1 MQKRRPYCDLGLVVA
16 VGVFICVAIKCLLF
30 GFTVI
35 NAIWLLMA
43 CGYFFITWKLKSE
56 DPRMKH
62 STTAFLVL
70 SVVAMVASSV
80 LDQNTR
86 PTMHA
91 FEGVGDTIA
100 DYTVKEEV
108 VEEVPVVKVDSAKND
123 SLASDSLVEAAN
135 EANGAAEQG
144 SATAE
149 NDSTAKAE

>member
-1 MQKRRPYCDLGLVVA
+1 M
-16 VGVFICVAIKCLLF
+16 FICVAIKCLLF

-43 CGYFFITWKLKSE
+43 CGYFFITWKLRSE

-123 SLASDSLVEAAN
+123 SLASDSLVEAAD
-135 EANGAAEQG
+135 EASGAAEQG
-144 SATAE
+144 NATAE

>member
-1 MQKRRPYCDLGLVVA
+1 MQKRKPYCDLGLVVA
-16 VGVFICVAIKCLLF
+16 IGVFICVAIKCLLF

-35 NAIWLLMA
+35 NAIWLVMA
-43 CGYFFITWKLKSE
+43 CGYFFISWKLKLE

-70 SVVAMVASSV
+70 SVAAMIASAV

-91 FEGVGDTIA
+91 FEGMGDTIA
-100 DYTVKEEV
+100 DYKVMENV
-108 VEEVPVVKVDSAKND
+108 VEEKPEVKVDSAKND
-123 SLASDSLVEAAN
+123 SLASDTLVEAA
-135 EANGAAEQG
+135 EETDAVAEQG
-144 SATAE
+144 NTAAE